1 MTLNYVRKKMLSG
14 QEQKTLTDEA
24 VSIVRTTIAG
34 LRNND
39 QRIFVAGIMR
49 DESTKIANAIMDGKK

>member
-1 MTLNYVRKKMLSG
+1 MLSG